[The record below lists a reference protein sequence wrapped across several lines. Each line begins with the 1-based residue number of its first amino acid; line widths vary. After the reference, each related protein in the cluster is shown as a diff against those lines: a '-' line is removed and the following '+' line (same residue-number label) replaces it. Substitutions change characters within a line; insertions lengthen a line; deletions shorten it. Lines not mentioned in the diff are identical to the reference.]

1 MGHHIQTNIHIWEEV
16 SEGAQKVKGA
26 QSLFKEIMMEK
37 FLNLEEEMKTWILE
51 AQRNANKVNIKRF

>member
-26 QSLFKEIMMEK
+26 QSLFKGGFRMGNTCIPVVDS
-37 FLNLEEEMKTWILE
+37 F
-51 AQRNANKVNIKRF
+51 